1 MSTRKVT
8 STQVLNEVQSMLKED
23 DDLRK
28 AVDSW
33 NLTFRQVI
41 KSLAKRFNVT
51 EASVKKNQAKIIEHM
66 MKLTDEQGNI
76 TDRVRRVRNL
86 KKGDKLIVEREY
98 PHECGFYLAE
108 AANDQNKGSIDIY
121 RISKDGDHLSNKIET
136 VQIYSPDDFR
146 RVSTIENGIPVNK
159 IHKFGQ
165 RAKEFAPGIKLGK
178 LCYILPN
185 TNFDNQ
191 STAVKITMEEARNRK
206 IKWPARALD
215 ASKASGSLI
224 NMLWK
229 ICENMQP
236 HQNIAPFKLLGID
249 VYIIAHFDD
258 INASSD
264 IVYHNQDTYKKAS
277 QLDWN
282 NDIYRNALNAI
293 QNEPPDLPDPPEGY
307 LANSRLLHDSLP
319 PPSKQSSEKKRKKK
333 APPNE
338 SHPHDVPVTKR
349 HKKPRFEK
357 HNLQEI
363 NNQVSSINI
372 PQTVAPQTSS
382 PGNKILPPSPQL
394 SGILRKYSPKI
405 SEQLPSYG
413 IHNLATFCMHS
424 SIRDILEDSLDV
436 KHLTA
441 SRLINEVN
449 TAYQASLSSPTSLPL
464 FDSLHTSIAG
474 LY

>member
-1 MSTRKVT
+1 MHHQILYIIIKILTKRH
-8 STQVLNEVQSMLKED
+8 LNLIGIMTFIVMHLT
-23 DDLRK
+23 LFRM
-28 AVDSW
+28 
-33 NLTFRQVI
+33 NLLTFLIHLKDIWLILVFFMIPFLLPQ
-41 KSLAKRFNVT
+41 N
-51 EASVKKNQAKIIEHM
+51 NQAK
-66 MKLTDEQGNI
+66 
-76 TDRVRRVRNL
+76 
-86 KKGDKLIVEREY
+86 KKG
-98 PHECGFYLAE
+98 
-108 AANDQNKGSIDIY
+108 
-121 RISKDGDHLSNKIET
+121 
-136 VQIYSPDDFR
+136 
-146 RVSTIENGIPVNK
+146 
-159 IHKFGQ
+159 
-165 RAKEFAPGIKLGK
+165 
-178 LCYILPN
+178 
-185 TNFDNQ
+185 
-191 STAVKITMEEARNRK
+191 
-206 IKWPARALD
+206 
-215 ASKASGSLI
+215 
-224 NMLWK
+224 
-229 ICENMQP
+229 
-236 HQNIAPFKLLGID
+236 
-249 VYIIAHFDD
+249 
-258 INASSD
+258 
-264 IVYHNQDTYKKAS
+264 
-277 QLDWN
+277 
-282 NDIYRNALNAI
+282 
-293 QNEPPDLPDPPEGY
+293 
-307 LANSRLLHDSLP
+307 
-319 PPSKQSSEKKRKKK
+319 KKK